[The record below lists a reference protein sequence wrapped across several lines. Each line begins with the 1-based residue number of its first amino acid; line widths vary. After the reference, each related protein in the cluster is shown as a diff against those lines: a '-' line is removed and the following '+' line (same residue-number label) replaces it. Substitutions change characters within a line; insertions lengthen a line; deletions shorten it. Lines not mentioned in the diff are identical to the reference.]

1 MKLKILA
8 KIIWVA
14 ASIINKTLRVEL
26 LNASH
31 YYPCESIY
39 SFWHGNAFTML
50 VLSKGS
56 GIVIMASKSKDGALM
71 AEVLSSFGYQ
81 VVRGSSSRGGER
93 ALLELI
99 RHAKNGDNLAFA
111 VDGPRGPY
119 HVVKSGVIYAA
130 QKTALPVI
138 TVCSS
143 SKNKIILKK
152 SWDKFNIPLPFS
164 KTIQIWSNPI
174 YVKPEDDIEAK
185 RIEVEKEML
194 KLFEFTDKIFWT
206 KKIYKY
212 LEFHPFPKILIVQ
225 PSRLGDIIFS
235 LPVLAALKSKYP
247 HAKISWIVDERCVEI
262 LRGNPFLD
270 NIFIWDRAQKSYGYY
285 KDLKKRLREQKF
297 DLSIDL
303 HGLAKSAMLVHLAKA
318 RFKLASSS
326 TNGMRELS
334 WLFSREIKSNDPNA
348 HCIERH
354 MEVSKYLR
362 CDEKIEYPISI
373 AQSDFENVKK
383 KLAAEKVDV
392 SKMVGVHLGG
402 GWLSRRWKTTK
413 YAALCGRLKNEIG
426 ADIVL
431 VGGKEGGT
439 SEKGLNEEIISQ
451 TDAKI
456 CDLTGKLTLKELCAF
471 LKLCRVFVGNEA
483 GPMHI
488 ATALEMPAV
497 AILGP
502 TNAKR
507 TGPFR
512 GKTKIIQHRFSCQPC
527 RNRNCKNV
535 ICIDDIT
542 VSEVFEEVRK
552 KYENTDN

>member
-1 MKLKILA
+1 MNRETLA
-8 KIIWVA
+8 KIIGVVA
-14 ASIINKTLRVEL
+14 SVIAKTLRIEL
-26 LNASH
+26 LNDSH
-31 YYPCESIY
+31 YYPSQSVY
-39 SFWHGNAFTML
+39 SFWHGNEFTML
-50 VLSKGS
+50 ILSKNS
-56 GIVIMASKSKDGALM
+56 NIVIMASKSKDGELM
-71 AEVLSSFGYQ
+71 AGVLKYFGYQ

-93 ALLELI
+93 GLIELI
-99 RHAKNGDNLAFA
+99 RYAKNGNNLAFA

-119 HVVKSGVIYAA
+119 HVVKPGVIYAA
-130 QKTALPVI
+130 QKTGLPVI
-138 TVCSS
+138 AVCSS
-143 SKNKIILKK
+143 SKNRFIFQK
-152 SWDKFNIPLPFS
+152 SWDKLNISLPFS
-164 KTIQIWSNPI
+164 KTVQIWSNPI

-194 KLFEFTDKIFWT
+194 RLFEFTDKIFWT
-206 KKIYKY
+206 KKIPKY

-235 LPVLAALKSKYP
+235 LPVLAALKRKYP
-247 HAKISWIVDERCVEI
+247 HAKISWIVDERCAEI
-262 LRGNPFLD
+262 LQGNTLLD
-270 NIFIWDRAQKSYGYY
+270 NIFIWDRTKRSYSYY
-285 KDLKKRLREQKF
+285 KELKNRLRAQKF

-303 HGLAKSAMLVHLAKA
+303 HGLAKSAMLVRLAKA

-334 WLFSREIKSNDPNA
+334 WLFSKEIKSNDPHA

-354 MEVSKYLR
+354 MEVSKYLG

-373 AQSDFENVKK
+373 AESDFESVRK

-392 SKMVGVHLGG
+392 TKIAGIHAGG
-402 GWLSRRWKTTK
+402 GWLSRRWKPER
-413 YAALCGRLKNEIG
+413 YAALAQRLKNELG

-431 VGGKEGGT
+431 VGGREGGS

-451 TDAKI
+451 AGVEI

-471 LKLCRVFVGNEA
+471 FKLCRVFIANEA

-488 ATALEMPAV
+488 ATALQTPSV

-507 TGPFR
+507 TGPFG
-512 GKTKIIQHRFSCQPC
+512 GKTKIIQHQFSCQPC

-535 ICIDDIT
+535 LCMDDIKI
-542 VSEVFEEVRK
+542 SEVFDEVKK